1 MSNNSVRLIVGLGN
15 PGHEYAASWH
25 NLGFRVLDAWRAAE
39 SYRCG
44 EWTAHQR
51 GAVLIAASLLPHSRL
66 MLAKPQTFMNASG
79 PAVAE
84 LMRGNRIRPE
94 ELWVIHDDLDL
105 PLGKIRISRNATAGG
120 HRGVQSIIDA
130 IGTTNFTR
138 IRLGISTPQSAA
150 VPAETHVLQAI
161 PPAAE
166 AAVNEM
172 VERALQALE
181 VAQLAGVTEAM
192 NQFN

>member
-15 PGHEYAASWH
+15 PGAEYAASWH
-25 NLGFRVLDAWRAAE
+25 NLGFRALDAWREAE
-39 SYRCG
+39 SYRFG
-44 EWTAHQR
+44 EWTAGNR
-51 GAVLIAASLLPHSRL
+51 GTVLIAASLLPQSRIS
-66 MLAKPQTFMNASG
+66 LAKPQTFMNASG

-105 PLGKIRISRNATAGG
+105 PVGKLRISRNATAGG
-120 HRGVQSIIDA
+120 HRGAQSIMDA
-130 IGTTNFTR
+130 IGTANFTR
-138 IRLGISTPQSAA
+138 IRLGIDTPERQDVA
-150 VPAETHVLQAI
+150 AETYVLQAI
-161 PPAAE
+161 PSTAE
-166 AAVNEM
+166 TAVNEM
-172 VERALQALE
+172 VERTLQALE